1 MYIYICIKQRM
12 NIYTYSYSLE
22 SRERERGEKISPNKY
37 PLYMYRVTCL
47 QTHIYS
53 VQYSGSNSTAHQFF
67 FYNDSSTLPQMIS
80 NDSRFPYFRDV
91 HEGTTK
97 ASCDILAKLLV
108 KELYELIEIQV
119 AITINIHELKK
130 NLHVRGGVAPFC

>member
-1 MYIYICIKQRM
+1 MRRFHQT
-12 NIYTYSYSLE
+12 NIHHTCTELHVYKHIFTAYSTQE
-22 SRERERGEKISPNKY
+22 QI
-37 PLYMYRVTCL
+37 
-47 QTHIYS
+47 QA
-53 VQYSGSNSTAHQFF
+53 TAHQFF
-67 FYNDSSTLPQMIS
+67 FWNDSFNSTPDDIL

-91 HEGTTK
+91 QNREQQKPPATSWH
-97 ASCDILAKLLV
+97 ILAKLLV